1 MRRQNRLSLLVV
13 LAAAGLSACGGA
25 RDATETVTAAEKG
38 DVRDSA
44 ASQMP
49 ATPGTMFE
57 VNYRI
62 IGTPIVGSPVS
73 IDLEIVSAF
82 GTEPVNISYQV
93 PDRTALLLD
102 ESHPDTLT
110 RTPLAGEPLLRERV
124 TVIPQREGRLYIN
137 VRAAHELDEGSQS
150 TMVSIPIHVG
160 DVDTSLQEH
169 GVLETNE
176 EGETTRVL
184 TAE

>member
-49 ATPGTMFE
+49 ETPGTMFE

-102 ESHPDTLT
+102 ESQPDTLT
-110 RTPLAGEPLLRERV
+110 RTPLAWLTTTGQGLSRAVFVVRHASAVVSRRREICPRW
-124 TVIPQREGRLYIN
+124 
-137 VRAAHELDEGSQS
+137 
-150 TMVSIPIHVG
+150 
-160 DVDTSLQEH
+160 
-169 GVLETNE
+169 
-176 EGETTRVL
+176 TTPTRP
-184 TAE
+184 